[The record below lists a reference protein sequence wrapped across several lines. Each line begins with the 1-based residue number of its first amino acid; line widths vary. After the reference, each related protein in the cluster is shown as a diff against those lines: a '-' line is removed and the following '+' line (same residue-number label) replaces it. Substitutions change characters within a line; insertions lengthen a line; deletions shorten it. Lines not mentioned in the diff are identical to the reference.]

1 MADVVPSKVGFPT
14 ACRVRPGVR
23 GITFPLTGRPPQ
35 GYWNEVLAF
44 GAEVVRPRP
53 ATVVTETHLAEGVPA
68 LRPEDV
74 AATPGVIRRR
84 AFHLEAVESGPFPQP
99 VLWSQDVLISVLTG
113 PTDPGLRFRHA
124 EAHAVVFVHR
134 GEGTLATD
142 FGPLAFSAGQ
152 FLFLPKGVTY
162 SLRSRGPVVML
173 FYEFPKRVLRP
184 FHYWIRNYPYPDTA
198 LTPPEPAPVEDEPS
212 DRGDFPVYVKR
223 LVGPWTVLRYPFSPF
238 DTVAWEA
245 NLYPFRLSLKDIRTL
260 SSPDFHLD
268 PPTYT
273 VFVTEDEGAS
283 MQAFLPRW
291 VHSLPYPHNNDVDE
305 VLFNHSGYHAR
316 PEVKD
321 GYATLH
327 PAGTF
332 HGPDV
337 RLGHQQSQSP
347 QPPGKD
353 IPWREETGVMV
364 ESRSPFLVLPAAERV
379 EVPGYDQSWLR
390 QYQAVAQV

>member
-1 MADVVPSKVGFPT
+1 MDVVPSKVGFPT
-14 ACRVRPGVR
+14 AFRVRPGVE
-23 GITFPLTGRPPQ
+23 GIGFPLTGRPPQ

-44 GAEVVRPRP
+44 GAEVVRRRP
-53 ATVVTETHLAEGVPA
+53 AMVVAEAHEAEGVPA

-74 AATPGVIRRR
+74 APAPGAVRRR
-84 AFHLEAVESGPFPQP
+84 AFHLAAMQTGPFPQP
-99 VLWSQDVLISVLTG
+99 ALWSQEVLISVLTG
-113 PTDPGLRFRHA
+113 QPDPRLRFRHA
-124 EAHAVVFVHR
+124 DAHTVVFVHQGQ
-134 GEGTLATD
+134 GEVATD
-142 FGPLAFSAGQ
+142 FGLLEFGAGQ
-152 FLFLPKGVTY
+152 FLFLPRGATY
-162 SLRSRGPVVML
+162 ALRSRGPVVML
-173 FYEFPKRVLRP
+173 FYEFPKRVMRP
-184 FHYWIRNYPYPDTA
+184 YHYWIRNYPYPDAA
-198 LTPPEPAPVEDEPS
+198 LVPPEPVEVEDEPS
-212 DRGDFPVYVKR
+212 DRGDYPVYVKR

-238 DTVAWEA
+238 DAVAWEG
-245 NLYPFRLSLKDIRTL
+245 NLYPFRLALKDIRTL

-291 VHSLPYPHNNDVDE
+291 VHSLPYPHQNDVDE

-337 RLGHQQSQSP
+337 RVSQQQVQSP
-347 QPPGKD
+347 PPEGKEM
-353 IPWREETGVMV
+353 PWREETGIMI
-364 ESRSPFLVLPAAERV
+364 ESRSPFLVLAAAESV
-379 EVPGYDQSWLR
+379 EVSGYDESWFR
-390 QYQAVAQV
+390 QYQAVASS